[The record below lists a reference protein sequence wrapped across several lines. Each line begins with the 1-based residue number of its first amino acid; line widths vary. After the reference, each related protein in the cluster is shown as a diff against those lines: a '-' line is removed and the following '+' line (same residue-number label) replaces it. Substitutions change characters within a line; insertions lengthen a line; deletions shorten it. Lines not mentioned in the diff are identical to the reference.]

1 VHEARAAIEAVF
13 RAEAG
18 RVLASLI
25 AVLRDFDHA
34 EDAFQEAMAAALVHW
49 PSAGIP
55 VRPAAWLIT
64 TARRKALDRLRHE
77 MMREHKQQELQ
88 VLAELERAA
97 AEDPEHEI
105 PDDRLRL
112 IFTCCH
118 PALSQEARVALTLR
132 TLGGLTT
139 AEIAH
144 AFLVPEPTLAR
155 RLVRAKQK
163 IREAA
168 IPYRVP
174 TASALPQRLDSVL
187 AVVYLVF
194 NEGYGA
200 SAGESPLRRDL
211 STDAIH
217 LARLLAA
224 LLPDEPEA
232 LGLLALLLLHDA
244 RRDARLAAD
253 GTFVPLDEQDRSR
266 WDRGAIA
273 EGLALLRRAT
283 AMRRPGPYQTQAAI
297 SAAHAESASSDA
309 TDWRTIAW
317 LYGELERMQPSPVV
331 SLNRAVA
338 VARASGP
345 EAGLAVLEKR
355 RLGHLLADYQPYH
368 CARADLLR
376 RSGRRRD
383 AAGAYRRAIAL
394 ARTDA
399 ERAYLERRLA
409 EVDPAYV
416 SSGPRARHPA

>member
-1 VHEARAAIEAVF
+1 MHDARAAIEAVF

-25 AVLRDFDHA
+25 AVLRDFDRA
-34 EDAFQEAMAAALVHW
+34 EDALQEATAAALTHW

-55 VRPAAWLIT
+55 ARPAAWLT
-64 TARRKALDRLRHE
+64 TAARRKALDRLRHE
-77 MMREHKQQELQ
+77 TMREHKQQQLT

-97 AEDPEHEI
+97 PDDPEQEI
-105 PDDRLRL
+105 PDERLRL
-112 IFTCCH
+112 IFACCH
-118 PALSQEARVALTLR
+118 PALSQEAQVALTLR

-174 TASALPQRLDSVL
+174 AAAALPERLDSVL

-194 NEGYGA
+194 NEGYAA

-211 STDAIH
+211 STEAIH

-273 EGLALLRRAT
+273 EGVGLLRRAA

-297 SAAHAESASSDA
+297 SAAHAESASGDA

-317 LYGELERMQPSPVV
+317 LYGELERMRPSAVV

-338 VARASGP
+338 VARVSGP
-345 EAGLAVLEKR
+345 EAGLALLEQR

-368 CARADLLR
+368 CARAELLG
-376 RSGRRRD
+376 RSGRRRA

-399 ERAYLERRLA
+399 ERTYLEHRLA
-409 EVDPAYV
+409 EVDP
-416 SSGPRARHPA
+416 PRI

>member
-97 AEDPEHEI
+97 VEDPEHEI